1 MRIAALSSNSQQ
13 SGGLLQDAYA
23 LGPSRDAN
31 EGYDEEILTAE
42 IADFLNRKARAL
54 HQAPLGS
61 LRSRRTSLDDI
72 ACGQGFVW
80 FPQPFVDVEGGD
92 LPRVSRL
99 VSDVLLEKAE
109 HERRRARA
117 RARRAWSWLLVLAI
131 GVGTLAVFGTQ
142 DSPNALQ
149 FMGIE
154 FAQLLNT
161 ESL

>member
-13 SGGLLQDAYA
+13 SDGLLQDAYA
-23 LGPSRDAN
+23 RGPSRDAN

-42 IADFLNRKARAL
+42 IADFLNRKAWAL
-54 HQAPLGS
+54 HQAPVGS
-61 LRSRRTSLDDI
+61 LTSRRTSLDDI

-80 FPQPFVDVEGGD
+80 YPQPFVDVEGD

-99 VSDVLLEKAE
+99 VSDALLEKAE
-109 HERRRARA
+109 HERRRA

-149 FMGIE
+149 FIGIE